1 MVISS
6 RGGLIKGVIKE
17 VKILIEKRKEEMNV

>member
-6 RGGLIKGVIKE
+6 RGGLMKGVIKE
-17 VKILIEKRKEEMNV
+17 VKILIQKRKEEMNV